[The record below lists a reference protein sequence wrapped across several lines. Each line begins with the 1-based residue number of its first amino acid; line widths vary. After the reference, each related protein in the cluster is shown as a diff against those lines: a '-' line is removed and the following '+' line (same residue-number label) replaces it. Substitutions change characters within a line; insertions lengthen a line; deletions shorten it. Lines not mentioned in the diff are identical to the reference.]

1 MALYAG
7 TTKVVADDC
16 ALGFSHF
23 EKPASTIAA
32 TQVVVPA
39 YAQVDTNEFTG
50 YSVACGYGKI
60 VVGTPQVEGPGFTGD
75 IGAIQIMDLDG
86 SNKITVQAST
96 PVTNSDFG
104 GRVAIHSKYV
114 IVGCPTIGANQ
125 VYLYNHDGTGETILV
140 GPETDTNIYFGYSI
154 DVVQNKLIVGAYGED
169 TGTTNSGSI
178 YIYDLSAANIAN
190 SVIKISN
197 PDTRLNGYFGK
208 NVAGG
213 CGRFVVA
220 ADGNPNGNEN
230 SPNAKG
236 VAYVYDLHGNLI
248 KKINTPTNESF
259 SGFGSY
265 GSTTAIGSGRILLG
279 APFQDRGNVYSNPG
293 EVWMYDLDGN
303 YIKTLE
309 SSQWSTSGYFGQA
322 VSVNEGIIAVGE
334 TNGNANEANDGAVH
348 VFDLDGNLLEILP
361 AATGDNEDYG
371 YDIAIGNGKIVVG
384 DPYYDGAQTNQGAA
398 YIYTF
403 EQNFN
408 TLIDQTG
415 EGYV

>member
-23 EKPASTIAA
+23 EKPAGTVAS

-39 YAQVDTNEFTG
+39 AGQLDVSEYTG
-50 YSVACGYGKI
+50 YNVACGYGKI
-60 VVGTPQVEGPGFTGD
+60 VVGTPQVEFNGVD
-75 IGAIQIMDLDG
+75 VGAIQIMDLDG

-96 PVTNSDFG
+96 PVSNSDFG
-104 GRVAIHSKYV
+104 GSVAIHSKYI
-114 IVGCPTIGANQ
+114 IVGCPIISANQ

-140 GPETDTNIYFGYSI
+140 GPEVDTNIYFGYSI
-154 DVVQNKLIVGAYGED
+154 AVVHNKLIVGAYGED

-178 YIYDLSAANIAN
+178 YMYDLSAANIAN
-190 SVIKISN
+190 SMIKISN
-197 PDTRLNGYFGK
+197 PDTTLNGYFGK

-220 ADGNPNGNEN
+220 ADGNANGNEN
-230 SPNAKG
+230 GKG

-248 KKINTPTNESF
+248 KKINTPTNETF
-259 SGFGSY
+259 SGFGLNNKQ
-265 GSTTAIGSGRILLG
+265 TAIGSGRILLG
-279 APFQDRGNVYSNPG
+279 APYQDRGNVYSAAG

-309 SSQWSTSGYFGQA
+309 SSEWSVSGYFGAA

-334 TNGNANEANDGAVH
+334 TNGNTVVSDAGAIH
-348 VFDLDGNLLEILP
+348 LFDLDGNLLEILP
-361 AATGDNEDYG
+361 AADAANDEFG
-371 YDIAIGNGKIVVG
+371 YAVAIGSGRIVVG
-384 DPYYDGAQTNQGAA
+384 DPFFDGVENNQGAA

>member
-23 EKPASTIAA
+23 EKPAGNVAS

-39 YAQVDTNEFTG
+39 IGQLDANEYSG
-50 YSVACGYGKI
+50 YSVAAGYGKI
-60 VVGTPQVEGPGFTGD
+60 VVGTPQIEGPGSFDGD
-75 IGAIQIMDLDG
+75 EGAIQIMDLDG
-86 SNKITVQAST
+86 SNKITVQASSSI
-96 PVTNSDFG
+96 TNSDFG
-104 GRVAIHSKYV
+104 GSVAIHSKYV
-114 IVGCPTIGANQ
+114 IVGCPVISTNQ

-140 GPETDTNIYFGYSI
+140 GPEVDTAIYFGYSI
-154 DVVQNKLIVGAYGED
+154 AVVQNKLIVGAYGED
-169 TGTTNSGSI
+169 TGTTNSGSV

-190 SVIKISN
+190 SMIKISN
-197 PDTRLNGYFGK
+197 PDPTLNGYFGK

-213 CGRFVVA
+213 CGRIVVA
-220 ADGNPNGNEN
+220 ADGNPNGNG
-230 SPNAKG
+230 SGKG
-236 VAYVYDLHGNLI
+236 VAYVYNLHGNLI
-248 KKINTPTNESF
+248 KKINTPTNETF
-259 SGFGSY
+259 SGFGLNSN
-265 GSTTAIGSGRILLG
+265 TTAVGSGRILLG
-279 APFQDRGNVYSNPG
+279 APYQDRGNVYSAVG

-309 SSQWSTSGYFGQA
+309 SSEWSTSGYFGNA

-334 TNGNANEANDGAVH
+334 TNGNTLASNAGAVH
-348 VFDLDGNLLEILP
+348 LFDLNGNLLEILP
-361 AATGDNEDYG
+361 AANVDNDDYG
-371 YDIAIGNGKIVVG
+371 YDIAIGSGRIVVG
-384 DPYYDGAQTNQGAA
+384 DPFYDELQTNQGAA

-415 EGYV
+415 EGYA

>member
-23 EKPASTIAA
+23 EKPAGTIAA

-39 YAQVDTNEFTG
+39 YPNLNAAESTG

-60 VVGTPQVEGPGFTGD
+60 VVGIPQVQSGFSD
-75 IGAIQIMDLDG
+75 VGAIQIMDLDG

-96 PVTNSDFG
+96 PITNSDFG
-104 GRVAIHSKYV
+104 GDVAIHSKYI
-114 IVGCPTIGANQ
+114 IVGCTAIGTNQ

-140 GPETDTNIYFGYSI
+140 GPETSTAIYFGYSI
-154 DVVQNKLIVGAYGED
+154 AVAHNKLIVGAYGED
-169 TGTTNSGSI
+169 TGTTDSGSA

-197 PDTRLNGYFGK
+197 PDPEVSGYFGK
-208 NVAGG
+208 SVAGG

-220 ADGNPNGNEN
+220 AENNANGNEN
-230 SPNAKG
+230 GDG

-248 KKINTPTNESF
+248 KKINTPTNEGF
-259 SGFGSY
+259 SGFGSKPP
-265 GSTTAIGSGRILLG
+265 TTAVGSGRILLG
-279 APFQDRGNVYSNPG
+279 APNQDRGNVYSSVG

-309 SSQWSTSGYFGQA
+309 SSEWSTSGNFGSA

-334 TNGNANEANDGAVH
+334 TNGGTSDVGAVH

-361 AATGDNEDYG
+361 AANVDNDDYG
-371 YDIAIGNGKIVVG
+371 YDIAIGSGRIVVG
-384 DPYYDGAQTNQGAA
+384 DPNYDDVETNQGAA

>member
-23 EKPASTIAA
+23 EKPAGTIAA

-39 YAQVDTNEFTG
+39 YAQLDASEATG
-50 YSVACGYGKI
+50 FSVACGYGKI
-60 VVGTPQVEGPGFTGD
+60 VVGIPQVESGFSD
-75 IGAIQIMDLDG
+75 VGAIQIMDLDG

-96 PVTNSDFG
+96 PIANSDFG
-104 GRVAIHSKYV
+104 GSVAIHSKYV
-114 IVGCPTIGANQ
+114 IVGCPTISTNQ

-154 DVVQNKLIVGAYGED
+154 DVVQNKLIVGAYSED
-169 TGTTNSGSI
+169 TGTTNSGSV

-197 PDTRLNGYFGK
+197 PDTQLNGYFGK
-208 NVAGG
+208 SVAGG
-213 CGRFVVA
+213 CGRIVVA
-220 ADGNPNGNEN
+220 AEGNSNGNGSGE
-230 SPNAKG
+230 G

-248 KKINTPTNESF
+248 KKINTPTNEGF
-259 SGFGSY
+259 SGFG
-265 GSTTAIGSGRILLG
+265 TFDNATAIGSGRILLG
-279 APFQDRGNVYSNPG
+279 APYQDRGNVYSNVG

-309 SSQWSTSGYFGQA
+309 SSEWSVSGYFGQA

-334 TNGNANEANDGAVH
+334 TNGNTGSTNAGAVH

-361 AATGDNEDYG
+361 AADVDNEDYG
-371 YDIAIGNGKIVVG
+371 YDIAIGSGRIVVG
-384 DPYYDGAQTNQGAA
+384 DPYYDDAQTNQGAA

>member
-23 EKPASTIAA
+23 EKPAGTIAA

-39 YAQVDTNEFTG
+39 YAQLDASEYTG

-60 VVGTPQVEGPGFTGD
+60 VVGTPQVEGPGFTSD
-75 IGAIQIMDLDG
+75 VGAIQIMDLDG

-96 PVTNSDFG
+96 PITNSDFG
-104 GRVAIHSKYV
+104 GRVAIHSKYI
-114 IVGCPTIGANQ
+114 IVGCPTISANQ

-140 GPETDTNIYFGYSI
+140 GPETDTLIYFGYSI
-154 DVVQNKLIVGAYGED
+154 AVVHNKLIVGAYGED
-169 TGTTNSGSI
+169 TGTTDSGSV

-197 PDTRLNGYFGK
+197 PDPEVNGYFGK

-220 ADGNPNGNEN
+220 AENNANGNG
-230 SPNAKG
+230 SGDG

-248 KKINTPTNESF
+248 KKINTPTNEGF
-259 SGFGSY
+259 SGFGAF
-265 GSTTAIGSGRILLG
+265 GTTTAVGSGRILLG
-279 APFQDRGNVYSNPG
+279 APFQDRGNVYNGAG

-309 SSQWSTSGYFGQA
+309 SSEWSVSGYFGQA

-334 TNGNANEANDGAVH
+334 TNGNTGSTNAGAVH

-361 AATGDNEDYG
+361 AADVDNDDYG
-371 YDIAIGNGKIVVG
+371 YDIAIGSGRIVVG
-384 DPYYDGAQTNQGAA
+384 DPFYDDSQTDQGAA